1 MTEKPAKPDVG
12 MPTGPTIANDGKLD
26 PHKLDVAAKP
36 KRKRRARNRPAPD
49 PELQAWGK
57 KAEARLYT
65 RPIPPGI
72 ILEPA
77 GVRGEHWTSPH
88 SDVALWQAQ
97 LADALGT
104 RSRAVVITFMAQ
116 LQALCGESHWDD
128 EARQWRLDENELSA
142 ALAMVNTIKP
152 RDEIEAALA
161 AQMVAIHILTMK
173 TTARAIK
180 YDCDTRTAAVAAKLA
195 RTFAMQM
202 EALRANRTKRT
213 TARQSIKVRKET
225 HQHIHYHRGDDG
237 NERQAHEPTRAAVDQ
252 CAALPSPQPSGE
264 SLPLPLRSRARAG
277 ASCTAVNRPVR
288 RVASATVIGSMVGKR
303 TRLSRSGRLPDG

>member
-1 MTEKPAKPDVG
+1 MTDRLPKPDLGIVK
-12 MPTGPTIANDGKLD
+12 GPTIANDGKLD
-26 PHKLDVAAKP
+26 PRKLDVAAKP
-36 KRKRRARNRPAPD
+36 KRKRRARNRPDPA
-49 PELQAWGK
+49 PELVAGQA
-57 KAEARLYT
+57 KAEARAYA
-65 RPIPPGI
+65 RPFPPGI

-77 GVRGEHWTSPH
+77 GFDKEHWTSPH
-88 SDVALWQAQ
+88 SDTGLWQLQ

-104 RSRAVVITFMAQ
+104 RSRAVIITFMAQ
-116 LQALCGESHWDD
+116 LQALCGKSHFDD

-142 ALAMVNTIKP
+142 ALAMVATIKP

-180 YDCDTRTAAVAAKLA
+180 YDYDTRTAAVAAKLA

-225 HQHIHYHRGDDG
+225 HQHIHYHRGDDE
-237 NERQAHEPTRAAVDQ
+237 NERQAHGRSGAPIDECT
-252 CAALPSPQPSGE
+252 ALPSTQQSRQ
-264 SLPLPLRSRARAG
+264 SVPLPSHKG
-277 ASCTAVNRPVR
+277 K
-288 RVASATVIGSMVGKR
+288 GSM
-303 TRLSRSGRLPDG
+303 PDARRR

>member
-57 KAEARLYT
+57 TAEARLYS

-88 SDVALWQAQ
+88 NDVALWQAQ

-128 EARQWRLDENELSA
+128 EARHQALAKIQAEAIKTSRWVGDKFADQSRAMHYGDADHATIHGQATREEARDLLDEGI
-142 ALAMVNTIKP
+142 MVAPLLIP
-152 RDEIEAALA
+152 IAPPDEI
-161 AQMVAIHILTMK
+161 
-173 TTARAIK
+173 
-180 YDCDTRTAAVAAKLA
+180 
-195 RTFAMQM
+195 
-202 EALRANRTKRT
+202 N
-213 TARQSIKVRKET
+213 
-225 HQHIHYHRGDDG
+225 
-237 NERQAHEPTRAAVDQ
+237 
-252 CAALPSPQPSGE
+252 
-264 SLPLPLRSRARAG
+264 
-277 ASCTAVNRPVR
+277 
-288 RVASATVIGSMVGKR
+288 
-303 TRLSRSGRLPDG
+303 